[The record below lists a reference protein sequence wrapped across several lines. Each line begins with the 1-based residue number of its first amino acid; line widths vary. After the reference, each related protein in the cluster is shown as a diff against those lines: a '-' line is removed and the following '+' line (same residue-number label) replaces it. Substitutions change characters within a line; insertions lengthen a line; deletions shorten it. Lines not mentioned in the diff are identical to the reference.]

1 MKRQSIFYKEKY
13 PIMHQRNEYS
23 EINVFIGAVKH
34 FTTHVLTQLWHEK
47 DFSFCFFHRLDV
59 HLEII
64 THARS

>member
-1 MKRQSIFYKEKY
+1 MR
-13 PIMHQRNEYS
+13 QRNEYS